1 MKDEGEKVLA
11 AALRKLGSKNAISPL
26 TNAEAAEAYATAESI
41 PFSSGEIR
49 EMVERVVCGRVGEI
63 LPVPPLATSL
73 PAAARSSGTSSEMS
87 CLHRNGSAVQ
97 TSDVQDKLEAH
108 RRRLL
113 GKRDG
118 K

>member
-11 AALRKLGSKNAISPL
+11 AALRKLGSKNAISPM
-26 TNAEAAEAYATAESI
+26 TDEEAAEAYATAESI

-49 EMVERVVCGRVGEI
+49 EMVERVVCGRIGEI
-63 LPVPPLATSL
+63 LPVPPLAASL
-73 PAAARSSGTSSEMS
+73 PATSRSNGTSSEMS
-87 CLHRNGSAVQ
+87 CLHRNGSEVQ
-97 TSDVQDKLEAH
+97 SSEVQNKLEAH